1 LIDACKGKLTN
12 IFHFAKPTKPQADK
26 AYVEE
31 VAEEPNLEADLKAA
45 RIKEIM
51 VALPYLSGVKFAEIL
66 QLDDL
71 ELEHEIDL
79 VEIIKNYFAGREEI
93 TKNQDFSPEH
103 TIKKELW
110 DLLTEEEQKKRKSDY
125 LKR

>member
-1 LIDACKGKLTN
+1 M
-12 IFHFAKPTKPQADK
+12 
-26 AYVEE
+26 
-31 VAEEPNLEADLKAA
+31 KAA

-110 DLLTEEEQKKRKSDY
+110 DLLTEKEQKKRKSDY